1 MKFAV
6 IKSGGKQYL
15 VYENTELYVDKLS
28 AEKDSGVEFET
39 LALGDDEKNTIEI
52 GMPTLKTQVKATVVE
67 SIKGDKVVTAR
78 FKAKARYRKVK
89 GFRPQL
95 TKVKIVSI

>member
-1 MKFAV
+1 
-6 IKSGGKQYL
+6 
-15 VYENTELYVDKLS
+15 
-28 AEKDSGVEFET
+28 
-39 LALGDDEKNTIEI
+39 
-52 GMPTLKTQVKATVVE
+52 MPTLKTQVKATVVE